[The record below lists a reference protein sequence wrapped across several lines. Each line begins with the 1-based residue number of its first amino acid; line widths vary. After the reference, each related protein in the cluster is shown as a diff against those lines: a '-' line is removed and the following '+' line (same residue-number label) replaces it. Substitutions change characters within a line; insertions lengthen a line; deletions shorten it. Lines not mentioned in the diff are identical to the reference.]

1 MSFIFQTLFQ
11 NWSIKTVTGL
21 YCLAYQP
28 GLCHQTYLFPKLK
41 DKEGMVDVS
50 ASKPALRQ
58 DTGYM
63 VEKTYHDIAP
73 YVGAFGAYL
82 MPQ

>member
-1 MSFIFQTLFQ
+1 MGSH
-11 NWSIKTVTGL
+11 IKVKI
-21 YCLAYQP
+21 YEKQ
-28 GLCHQTYLFPKLK
+28 
-41 DKEGMVDVS
+41 GMVDGS

-63 VEKTYHDIAP
+63 VEKTYLVIAP